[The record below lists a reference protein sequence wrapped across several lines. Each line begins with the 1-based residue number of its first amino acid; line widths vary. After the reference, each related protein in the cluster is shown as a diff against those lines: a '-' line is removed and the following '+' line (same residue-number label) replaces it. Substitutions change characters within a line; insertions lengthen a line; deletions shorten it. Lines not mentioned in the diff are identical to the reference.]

1 MDIFELL
8 ELNTI
13 TPVNKK
19 IDKKAFYEQGDF
31 NKNEKKLFIES
42 IEKVEVSYILNSRN
56 INIPSYEDEVV
67 SYQSI
72 MFITV
77 FLKNIGH
84 EDSIA
89 KIINELI
96 PNPAVLFFRY
106 DSNVGIFTSLKRLN
120 KADNNKVVI
129 EEISSTEWINLS
141 NIKPEQQEFLESINL
156 SSLTYTNFYEFYKKI
171 HESIYVYNNRKHFN
185 SFNELN
191 NNDNLELKKIK
202 IAELQEL
209 ELQLENVIKAIRKET
224 QFNKK
229 AALNVK
235 AKEIKQTI
243 EKLEIEIRMEC

>member
-1 MDIFELL
+1 MDIFEHL
-8 ELNTI
+8 ELNSI
-13 TPVNKK
+13 APVNRK
-19 IDKKAFYEQGDF
+19 IDKKAFYEQGNF

-56 INIPSYEDEVV
+56 INIPSYEDETV

-77 FLKNIGH
+77 LLRSTGQ
-84 EDSIA
+84 EDSIV
-89 KIINELI
+89 KMINELI
-96 PNPAVLFFRY
+96 PNPAVVFFKYDNEVSLF
-106 DSNVGIFTSLKRLN
+106 TALKRLN

-129 EEISSTEWINLS
+129 EEINSTEWISLNNIEPEQREFISSIKLS
-141 NIKPEQQEFLESINL
+141 N
-156 SSLTYTNFYEFYKKI
+156 LTYSNFYEFYKRI

-185 SFNELN
+185 SFKELS

-202 IAELQEL
+202 IAKLQEL
-209 ELQLENVIKAIRKET
+209 GLQLEKVIKAIRKET

-243 EKLEIEIRMEC
+243 GKLESEIRTEC

>member
-1 MDIFELL
+1 MDIFQQL

-13 TPVNKK
+13 TPVSKK

-42 IEKVEVSYILNSRN
+42 VEKIEVSYILNSRN
-56 INIPSYEDEVV
+56 INVPSYEDEIV

-77 FLKNIGH
+77 LFRNIGH

-89 KIINELI
+89 EIINELI
-96 PNPAVLFFRY
+96 PNPAVLIFKY
-106 DSNVGIFTSLKRLN
+106 NDGINVFTALKRLN

-129 EEISSTEWINLS
+129 EEINSTEWINLS
-141 NIKPEQQEFLESINL
+141 NVKSEQQEFINSIKLSNL
-156 SSLTYTNFYEFYKKI
+156 SYINFYEFYKKI

-185 SFNELN
+185 SFNELS

-209 ELQLENVIKAIRKET
+209 ELQLEKIIKAIRKET

-243 EKLEIEIRMEC
+243 EKLENEIRTEC